1 MQIYTYNLVLLD
13 KINSPKD
20 LKQFNS
26 DQLLELCK
34 ELSSFYIN
42 CMSQIGGH
50 LGGSLGVIEL
60 TVALHYVFDTPR
72 DKLIWDVSH
81 QAHIHKILTGR
92 RDKIMTLKQEGG
104 LSGFTKRTESI
115 YDAFGAGHSST
126 SVSAGLGIKIASEL
140 NGTNNHVISIIGDGA
155 LSAGMAYEA
164 LNNAGAL
171 KNNLIIILNDN
182 KMSISPTVGAMTKYL
197 SKISSHE
204 PYSKLRE
211 IVKASLEHSPVKDI
225 VSNTVRS
232 IERHFKS
239 ENIFENLG
247 FDYIGPL
254 DGHDLTNIVSI
265 LKKIRNSKRD
275 KPILIHVL
283 TEKGRGFHS
292 TTGEKER
299 FHAVSG
305 FCPETGTQKK
315 NSTTNITYTKAFSN
329 RLIDE
334 ARRDSKII
342 AITAAMS
349 SGTGLEEYQKLFPDR
364 FFDTGIAEQHAL
376 TFAAGL
382 ACDNMKP
389 FVAIYSTFLQRAY
402 DQVVHDIAVQNLP
415 VRIAIDRAGLVGADG
430 PTHAGSFDLSFLGSL
445 PNFVIMAPSD
455 ENELS
460 QMITTS
466 ANYDLGPIA
475 FRYPRGEGTGAHID
489 SPQIFQIGKGRLIQ
503 EGNDVAIISVGTRL
517 QEVLKSSKTLLEN
530 HGIKVT
536 VVDARFVKP
545 IDTELFKE
553 ILKEHKVVITVEENS
568 IGGFAAQFNNFML
581 SNDLQK
587 NKTIRNLFLPDIF
600 IDQAPVYKM
609 YEKAELNSRSIIKII
624 LESLNISTI
633 AQFKDIKADVAQG

>member
-1 MQIYTYNLVLLD
+1 MLLD
-13 KINSPKD
+13 KIESPKD

-42 CMSQIGGH
+42 CMSEIGGH
-50 LGGSLGVIEL
+50 LGGSLGVLEL
-60 TVALHYVFDTPR
+60 TVALHYVFNTPR

-92 RDKIMTLKQEGG
+92 RDKIMTLKKENG
-104 LSGFTKRTESI
+104 LSGFTKRSESI

-126 SVSAGLGIKIASEL
+126 SVSSGLGMRIATQL
-140 NGTNNHVISIIGDGA
+140 NNIDNSVISVIGDGA

-164 LNNAGAL
+164 LNNAGSL
-171 KNNLIIILNDN
+171 KNDLIVILNDN
-182 KMSISPTVGAMTKYL
+182 KMSISPSVGAMTKYL

-239 ENIFENLG
+239 ENIFQNLG
-247 FDYIGPL
+247 FDYIGPI
-254 DGHDLTNIVSI
+254 DGHDVINLVKI
-265 LKKIRNSKRD
+265 LQKIKNRDSK
-275 KPILIHVL
+275 KPIFLHVL
-283 TEKGRGFHS
+283 TEKGRGFYS

-299 FHAVSG
+299 FHSVSS
-305 FCPETGTQKK
+305 FCTETGVQKK
-315 NSTTNITYTKAFSN
+315 SATTNITYTKAFSN

-334 ARRDSKII
+334 ARRDSSIV

-349 SGTGLEEYQKLFPDR
+349 SGTGLEDYKKLFPDR

-382 ACDNMKP
+382 ACESIKP

-402 DQVVHDIAVQNLP
+402 DQIVHDIAVQNLP
-415 VRIAIDRAGLVGADG
+415 VRLAIDRAGLVGADG

-460 QMITTS
+460 QMVTT
-466 ANYDLGPIA
+466 AAYYDLGPIA
-475 FRYPRGEGTGAHID
+475 FRYPRGEGTGAHIN
-489 SPQIFQIGKGRLIQ
+489 SPQILPIGKGRTIQ
-503 EGNDVAIISVGTRL
+503 EGNDIAIISVGTRL
-517 QEVLKSSKTLLEN
+517 KEVLKAAEILEKN
-530 HGIKVT
+530 HDIKAT
-536 VVDARFVKP
+536 IVDARFVKP
-545 IDTELFKE
+545 IDEKLFKKV
-553 ILKEHKVVITVEENS
+553 IKEHQLIITVEENS
-568 IGGFAAQFNNFML
+568 IGGFASQLNHFIL

-600 IDQAPVYKM
+600 IDHAAPYKM
-609 YEKAELNSRSIIKII
+609 YEKAELNSTSIVKTT
-624 LESLNISTI
+624 LESLNISNI
-633 AQFKDIKADVAQG
+633 AQFTIA

>member
-1 MQIYTYNLVLLD
+1 VLLD
-13 KINSPKD
+13 KIKSPKD

-92 RDKIMTLKQEGG
+92 RDKIITLKQEGG
-104 LSGFTKRTESI
+104 LSGFTKRSESI

-126 SVSAGLGIKIASEL
+126 SISSGLGMEIANKL
-140 NGTNNHVISIIGDGA
+140 NSMNNHVVSIIGDGA
-155 LSAGMAYEA
+155 LSAGIAYEA

-171 KNNLIIILNDN
+171 KNNLIVVLNDN
-182 KMSISPTVGAMTKYL
+182 KMSISPSVGAMTNYL

-254 DGHDLTNIVSI
+254 DGHDVTNLITI
-265 LKKIRNSKRD
+265 LKKVKDRNTQ
-275 KPILIHVL
+275 KPIFLHVL

-299 FHAVSG
+299 FHAVSS
-305 FCPETGTQKK
+305 FCTETGAQKK
-315 NSTTNITYTKAFSN
+315 STVANITYTKAFSN

-334 ARRDSKII
+334 ARRDSRIL
-342 AITAAMS
+342 AITAAMP
-349 SGTGLEEYQKLFPDR
+349 SGTGLEEFQKLFPDR

-382 ACDNMKP
+382 ACENMKP

-402 DQVVHDIAVQNLP
+402 DQVVHDIAIQNLP
-415 VRIAIDRAGLVGADG
+415 VRIAIDRAGLVGSDG

-445 PNFVIMAPSD
+445 PNFIIMAPSD

-466 ANYDLGPIA
+466 AYYDLGPIA
-475 FRYPRGEGTGAHID
+475 FRYPRGEGTGVHID
-489 SPQIFQIGKGRLIQ
+489 SPQILQIGKGRVVQ

-517 QEVLKSSKTLLEN
+517 QEVLKAAKTLLDN
-530 HGIKVT
+530 HDISPT

-545 IDTELFKE
+545 IDKELFSR
-553 ILKEHKVVITVEENS
+553 ILKEHKLIITVEENS
-568 IGGFAAQFNNFML
+568 IGGFASQFNHFML
-581 SNDLQK
+581 TNDLQK
-587 NKTIRNLFLPDIF
+587 NKTVRNLFLPDIF
-600 IDQAPVYKM
+600 IEQSSSYKM
-609 YEKAELNSRSIIKII
+609 YEKTELNSTSIVKTT
-624 LESLNISTI
+624 LESLNISNI
-633 AQFKDIKADVAQG
+633 AQFTKIV